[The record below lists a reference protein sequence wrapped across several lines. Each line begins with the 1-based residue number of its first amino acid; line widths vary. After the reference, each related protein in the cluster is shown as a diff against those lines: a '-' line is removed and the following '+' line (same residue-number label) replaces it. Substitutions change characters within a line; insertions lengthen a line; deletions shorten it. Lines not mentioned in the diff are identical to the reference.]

1 MACKSLAHHFPSRS
15 AARLRCCVRSLC
27 VLAGDISPMDVISH
41 LPVFCEE
48 LGVNYVFVTSKAE
61 LGEAA
66 KTKRPTSC
74 VLLTEE
80 AAGADRFAEIIDEV
94 KGLDFG
100 IA

>member
-1 MACKSLAHHFPSRS
+1 MVATLS
-15 AARLRCCVRSLC
+15 RSLC

-48 LGVNYVFVTSKAE
+48 LGVHYVFVTSKAE

-74 VLLTEE
+74 VLLTKE
-80 AAGADRFAEIIDEV
+80 AAGADRFAEIVDEV

>member
-1 MACKSLAHHFPSRS
+1 M
-15 AARLRCCVRSLC
+15 CCCPRQLCSSSCFCCCSCCLECRLC

-41 LPVFCEE
+41 IPVFCESN
-48 LGVNYVFVTSKAE
+48 GVGFVFVTAKAE

-74 VLLTEE
+74 VLLTVEGVGKDRLEE
-80 AAGADRFAEIIDEV
+80 LCAEVAA
-94 KGLDFG
+94 LDHG